1 VKLDRD
7 DIGRMKIS
15 RALIWAFRVAL
26 VLLWLALSLKYW
38 MIAGVLSPV
47 VLALTLWAVGAGGA
61 RCARTILTQAPLCG
75 SPMHALAQLY
85 PRRLSFASLE
95 SCRACACQDESTEQV
110 GFITGSLCCAPQEN
124 RMSDFRFGSHLRHG
138 PEHPPPDPAR
148 SRVAFIGCVPRC
160 PRHAIAK
167 RLRSLTGSHRLLD

>member
-1 VKLDRD
+1 VT
-7 DIGRMKIS
+7 ISGGMKIS
-15 RALIWAFRVAL
+15 RALTWAFRVAL

-75 SPMHALAQLY
+75 SSMHALAWLY

-124 RMSDFRFGSHLRHG
+124 RMSDFRFGSKGLN
-138 PEHPPPDPAR
+138 R
-148 SRVAFIGCVPRC
+148 SRGRTL
-160 PRHAIAK
+160 
-167 RLRSLTGSHRLLD
+167 RLTAQQKQYTTERPDERGN